1 MRFTPQFLEDLRA
14 RLPVSEVVGRRVK
27 LKRAGKE
34 FKGLSP
40 FQQEKTP
47 SFTVNDQKQFYHDF
61 STGKHGNIFD
71 FVMETEGV
79 SFPEAVERLASM
91 AGMPLP
97 AVTPDAARHEQR
109 RKTLYD
115 VMELAA
121 KFFADTLASRHGAR
135 ARGYLG
141 DRAISPAV
149 QLQFRIGY
157 APGERF
163 ALKEHLGSHGISVED
178 MVEAGLL
185 VAGDD
190 IPVPYDKFRDRVMFP
205 ITDLRNRVI
214 AFGGRALEKDVAAK
228 YMNSPE
234 TPLFHKGDNLYN
246 LSPAR
251 QAAHDGATLVVV
263 EGYVDVIAM
272 VGAGFPAS
280 VAPLGT
286 ALTEN
291 QLALLW
297 KMADEP
303 ILCFDGD
310 KAGQKAAWR
319 AADLAL
325 PQLKPGKSLR
335 FALLPEGQDPDDLA
349 RSGGRGA
356 IEEVISAARGLADV
370 LWSRE
375 IEGGS
380 FATPERRAAL
390 EARIG
395 EMTNGIR
402 DEVVRRYYRQDLA
415 ERLQRTFAP
424 EGARGGYGGGNF
436 RRGAGGES
444 LRRFTPR
451 APGGAGAGRFG
462 RPQGGGAPP
471 LGRGP
476 YQASSPQLALS
487 PIMRGQRSALS
498 RREALILL
506 TLINHPW
513 LLHDHLEEV
522 AALELAHP
530 EAHKLRAGI
539 IAAFANDHHHSPEP
553 SEQAEKMRADLEAG
567 GFSPFLQRVER
578 SITTGAVWGAK
589 AHAAR
594 EDVLSTWHQLV
605 SLHRQW
611 HSLLREL
618 KDAEA
623 ALGDEGGE
631 ADMAW
636 LRDVKARLEEVDGT
650 EALIEGF
657 GEFVRPVP
665 EDRLRRKIMRTAAAG
680 TAKRLA
686 KSKVWRQKQG

>member
-1 MRFTPQFLEDLRA
+1 MRFTPQFLDELRA
-14 RLPVSEVVGRRVK
+14 RLPVSEVVSRRVK
-27 LKRAGKE
+27 LKKSGRE
-34 FKGLSP
+34 WKGLSP

-47 SFTVNDQKQFYHDF
+47 SFFVNDQKQAWFDF
-61 STGKHGNIFD
+61 SSGKNGNIFD
-71 FVMETEGV
+71 FLVQTEGV
-79 SFPEAVERLASM
+79 SFPEAVERLAAM
-91 AGMPLP
+91 AGLPLP

-115 VMELAA
+115 VMELSA
-121 KFFADTLASRHGAR
+121 KFFADTLASRNGAK

-163 ALKEHLGSHGISVED
+163 ALKEHLGSQGIPVED

-185 VAGDD
+185 IAGDD
-190 IPVPYDKFRDRVMFP
+190 IPVPYDRFRDRVMFP
-205 ITDLRNRVI
+205 IADLRGRVI

-228 YMNSPE
+228 YLNSPE

-246 LSPAR
+246 LAPAR
-251 QAAHDGATLVVV
+251 LATHNGSPLVVV

-325 PQLKPGKSLR
+325 PHLAPGKSLR

-370 LWSRE
+370 IWSRE
-375 IEGGS
+375 IEGGTY
-380 FATPERRAAL
+380 ATPERRAAL
-390 EARIG
+390 EARIN
-395 EMTNGIR
+395 ELSNGIR
-402 DEVVRRYYRQDLA
+402 DEKVRRYYRQDLA
-415 ERLQRTFAP
+415 ERLQRAFAP
-424 EGARGGYGGGNF
+424 EGGRGGGYGRGNY
-436 RRGAGGES
+436 RGGAGGFGGES
-444 LRRFTPR
+444 GRRFPSRGSFTP
-451 APGGAGAGRFG
+451 GAAGRFEPRSGSFGG
-462 RPQGGGAPP
+462 RGQASPGSQTIN
-471 LGRGP
+471 RGP
-476 YQASSPQLALS
+476 YQAASPQLALS

-498 RREALILL
+498 RREALILQS
-506 TLINHPW
+506 LINHPW

-539 IAAFANDHHHSPEP
+539 IAAFANDHHHSPQA
-553 SEQAEKMRADLEAG
+553 SEQAEKMRADLTAG
-567 GFSPFLQRVER
+567 GFSQVLQRVEGA
-578 SITTGAVWGAK
+578 ITTSAVWGTGPK
-589 AHAAR
+589 AAA
-594 EDVLSTWHQLV
+594 EDVLSTWRQLV

-618 KDAEA
+618 KDAEL
-623 ALGDEGGE
+623 ALGAE
-631 ADMAW
+631 ASEANMAW
-636 LRDVKARLEEVDGT
+636 LRDVKARLAEVDGT

-657 GEFVRPVP
+657 GESSGRFQRSV
-665 EDRLRRKIMRTAAAG
+665 
-680 TAKRLA
+680 
-686 KSKVWRQKQG
+686 